1 MHHGYVSALPLW
13 QQSLIQCA
21 VGMAGAFLVCAC
33 ALYYF
38 RRVRLER
45 PPIGTF
51 DARDITILLAI
62 ILALPFLYAIL
73 PSWAI
78 TCFLTVTF
86 IASLSIG
93 YRQVIR
99 NPTVLWL
106 LIGVLI
112 GANIYE
118 GHHMMGTVLGWQV
131 WWLELDILVIAGAVA
146 VANLYVQGG
155 MRLKHVAYF
164 ALALAAYDVFSSLV
178 INVTAVLV
186 EEFVGQPL
194 DPTFGFRIGAT
205 NFGIG
210 IGDLLVYALFTI
222 ACYKAYGKVASRV
235 AIVIAVIFGGA
246 MPSLTP
252 LVIALIDFRN
262 DILIPSQ
269 LFFAPAAFVA
279 YLWMRRRYGDERL
292 MRGYLASPDNAAADP
307 AQAPAAPA
315 PQPVSV

>member
-1 MHHGYVSALPLW
+1 MYASAIPLW

-21 VGMAGAFLVCAC
+21 VGVTAALLVCAC
-33 ALYYF
+33 GLYYF

-62 ILALPFLYAIL
+62 ILALPFLYAVL
-73 PSWAI
+73 PGWAI
-78 TCFLTVTF
+78 TCFLAITF
-86 IASLSIG
+86 AASLSIG

-99 NPTVLWL
+99 KPGVLWL
-106 LIGVLI
+106 LIGLLL

-118 GHHMMGTVLGWQV
+118 SHLMMGTVLGWQI
-131 WWLELDILVIAGAVA
+131 WWLELDILVIAGAVS
-146 VANLYVQGG
+146 VANLYIQGG

-194 DPTFGFRIGAT
+194 DPTFGMRFQAT
-205 NFGIG
+205 NYGIG
-210 IGDLLVYALFTI
+210 IGDLLVYALFAI
-222 ACYKAYGKVASRV
+222 ACYKAFGKVAARV
-235 AIVIAVIFGGA
+235 AVAVAVVFGGA
-246 MPSLTP
+246 APSLCP

-269 LFFAPAAFVA
+269 LFFAPVAFVA
-279 YLWMRRRYGDERL
+279 YLWMRHKYGRERT
-292 MRGYLASPDNAAADP
+292 MAEYLASTDNVAVEPP
-307 AQAPAAPA
+307 ATQPAPA
-315 PQPVSV
+315 PEPVSV